1 MDLLAD
7 AALQLGR
14 RRARSPRRSGSD
26 KIHHRLRLR
35 QIELAVEEG
44 PLGELSGP
52 GHTCPSLKHCGQ
64 NTRSNKRPSMA
75 ADLDQILAG
84 VAAGILEK
92 GEQNLV
98 DDLAL
103 CIDDSS
109 EDDVPF
115 LEVRGA
121 LRASKNCVSDGH
133 GKRSADPYHGKRPFA
148 GRCGQRGNGLLHGY
162 FLRTSFSSSMQR
174 RFWSMVPTEMRI
186 HSGMP

>member
-14 RRARSPRRSGSD
+14 RRARSPWRSGTD
-26 KIHHRLRLR
+26 KIHHRLSLG
-35 QIELAVEEG
+35 QIELTVVKS
-44 PLGELSGP
+44 PFSELSGP
-52 GHTCPSLKHCGQ
+52 GHTRASFKHSGQ
-64 NTRSNKRPSMA
+64 NTRGNTRPSMA
-75 ADLDQILAG
+75 ADLDQILAS
-84 VAAGILEK
+84 VATGILEN

-109 EDDVPF
+109 ENDVPF

-121 LRASKNCVSDGH
+121 LRASKNGVSDGQSSWPADPDH
-133 GKRSADPYHGKRPFA
+133 GKGPLA
-148 GRCGQRGNGLLHGY
+148 GRCGQRGNGLLHSY
-162 FLRTSFSSSMQR
+162 FLRTFFSSSMQR